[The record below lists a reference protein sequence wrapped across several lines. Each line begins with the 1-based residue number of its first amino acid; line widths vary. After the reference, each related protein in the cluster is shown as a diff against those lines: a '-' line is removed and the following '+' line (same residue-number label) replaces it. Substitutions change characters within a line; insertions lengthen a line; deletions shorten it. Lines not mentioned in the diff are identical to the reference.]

1 MDLNASWYLCAYQE
15 AVLDD
20 ARRCFYHPAGRIAFT
35 GQARSFLS
43 VSFLDVRRIMGPMLE
58 IKSYFRAK
66 RRDLYAEKMK
76 FCSLENAPFYNT
88 DIHCHV
94 GIVHEKGHPLAMDCR
109 PSPIRCLITGCAGA
123 SNVCSLSLN
132 LGDVASQK

>member
-1 MDLNASWYLCAYQE
+1 MPHGIF
-15 AVLDD
+15 
-20 ARRCFYHPAGRIAFT
+20 ART
-35 GQARSFLS
+35 KKRSLMMPEG
-43 VSFLDVRRIMGPMLE
+43 VSITPLGGSLLRDRRIMGPMLE

-94 GIVHEKGHPLAMDCR
+94 GIVHEKGHPLAMDCC
-109 PSPIRCLITGCAGA
+109 PSTYTVL
-123 SNVCSLSLN
+123 VCSLSLN
-132 LGDVASQK
+132 LEDCVSQK

>member
-1 MDLNASWYLCAYQE
+1 MQTKGYIGFNVQE
-15 AVLDD
+15 AVLDG
-20 ARRCFYHPAGRIAFT
+20 ARKCCCHPDGRSLLRDKRAH
-35 GQARSFLS
+35 FLVLGAS
-43 VSFLDVRRIMGPMLE
+43 WSYRIRLK

-94 GIVHEKGHPLAMDCR
+94 GIVHEKGHPLAMDCC
-109 PSPIRCLITGCAGA
+109 PSTYTVL
-123 SNVCSLSLN
+123 VCSLSLN
-132 LGDVASQK
+132 LGDVASQKTKIKQAVLNA